1 MRRRNQNKL
10 NAGCRLWH
18 LALTIIAMGL
28 TMRLA
33 LGSLP
38 MPEPESDSQYNPYTA
53 HQTDPAPTTTRHW
66 QYKHRQRYQPR
77 SHHRPFGQAPAIDAL
92 PFDLNG
98 KVPGPL
104 LTGILQ
110 RHVPHSTP
118 VHADQ
123 LRNTLPPGEN
133 PRMIVILPEDEQ
145 DSEVY

>member
-1 MRRRNQNKL
+1 MRRRKQNKL
-10 NAGCRLWH
+10 NGGCRLWH
-18 LALTIIAMGL
+18 LALTIIAIGL

-38 MPEPESDSQYNPYTA
+38 IPESESDNQYTPYTA
-53 HQTDPAPTTTRHW
+53 QHTDPAATRLW
-66 QYKHRQRYQPR
+66 QYQHRHRQ
-77 SHHRPFGQAPAIDAL
+77 HHRPFGEAPAIDAL
-92 PFDLNG
+92 PFNLNG

-118 VHADQ
+118 IHADQ
-123 LRNTLPPGEN
+123 LRNTLPPGEH

-145 DSEVY
+145 GGEVY

>member
-10 NAGCRLWH
+10 NRGCRLWH

-38 MPEPESDSQYNPYTA
+38 VPESGSDNRYNPYTA
-53 HQTDPAPTTTRHW
+53 HDTDPASNRYW
-66 QYKHRQRYQPR
+66 KYKHRQ
-77 SHHRPFGQAPAIDAL
+77 HHRPFGQAPAIDAL

-145 DSEVY
+145 HGEVY